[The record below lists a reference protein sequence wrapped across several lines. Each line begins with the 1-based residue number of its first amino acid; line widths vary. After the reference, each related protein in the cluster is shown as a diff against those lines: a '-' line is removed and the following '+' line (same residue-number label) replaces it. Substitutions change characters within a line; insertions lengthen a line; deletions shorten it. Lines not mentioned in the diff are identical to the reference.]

1 MKFSQTKDSLNQLVA
16 DLSQAS
22 TAIHQIHWYLRGA
35 NFITWH
41 ERMDDYRKR
50 IEAQLDEVAERLITI
65 DGAPFSTLEEFAKET
80 KIDSIDGRYN
90 RDLNEH
96 ISRLIVLFR
105 TLIEDYQQVIDVAGE
120 EDDNVSEDMAI
131 SFKGELE
138 KLVWMLQAELGHAP
152 EIDA

>member
-1 MKFSQTKDSLNQLVA
+1 MKFSQTKDLLNQLVA

-80 KIDSIDGRYN
+80 KINSIDGRYN